1 MPKPQV
7 LSSKALTQQ
16 KGDKFGGAG
25 SSLLK
30 KH

>member
-7 LSSKALTQQ
+7 LFSKALTQQ

-25 SSLLK
+25 SSLRK
-30 KH
+30 NH